1 MSELIRKVRDADI
14 TLTTAASSATTLDM
28 RDMAAAVAAF
38 GTMATS
44 VTSLELHVSNSSTGT
59 FRKLYKADGTA
70 ATLTLSPSTSEGRAY
85 YLPDEAFG
93 VEFVK
98 LVAGHTAAVGITGVV
113 MFKS

>member
-1 MSELIRKVRDADI
+1 MADRKVRDADI
-14 TLTTAASSATTLDM
+14 TLTTAVASATTLDM
-28 RDMAAAVAAF
+28 RDMAAAVVAF
-38 GTMATS
+38 GTMSTS
-44 VTSLELHVSNSSTGT
+44 VTTLQLHVSNSSSGT
-59 FRKLYKADGTA
+59 FRRLYKTDGTA
-70 ATLTLSPSTSEGRAY
+70 ADLTLSPSTTEGRAY